1 MKCLVVH
8 GPNLNMLGKRNPDV
22 YGSFTMQD
30 INQLLAETYP
40 EVDFTFYQSNHEG
53 ALIDLLQGSDEYDML
68 VINAG
73 GLSHYSVSLR
83 DAFELVTCKKAVVHL
98 SDIEQ
103 RESFRH
109 IDLLKPLADVYVKG
123 LKAQSYVLAI
133 KDLIE
138 KHLH

>member
-30 INQLLAETYP
+30 INLLLAETYP

-53 ALIDLLQGSDEYDML
+53 ALIDLLQGSNEYDLL

-109 IDLLKPLADVYVKG
+109 VDLLKPLADVYVKG

-133 KDLIE
+133 KELIK

>member
-40 EVDFTFYQSNHEG
+40 EVNFTFYQSNHEG

-133 KDLIE
+133 KELIE

>member
-53 ALIDLLQGSDEYDML
+53 ALIDLLQGSDEYNML

-133 KDLIE
+133 KELIE

>member
-53 ALIDLLQGSDEYDML
+53 ALIDLLQGSDEYDL
-68 VINAG
+68 LLINAG

>member
-1 MKCLVVH
+1 
-8 GPNLNMLGKRNPDV
+8 MLGKRNPDV

>member
-133 KDLIE
+133 KELIE